1 MMFRRRDRSDASR
14 NVPDPTDGVLDR
26 LRGGA
31 RTVIGTQTRFRGRL
45 TGKGQVLVCGSLR
58 GGIDL
63 AGPLLV
69 APGGTVEADV
79 AVETARVGG
88 SLKGSLRASSSL
100 RVDPSGC
107 LEGEIESP
115 IVDLHAGSI
124 LRGRASIAGL
134 RSRGPSVSN

>member
-1 MMFRRRDRSDASR
+1 MIFRRRDRSDAGSD
-14 NVPDPTDGVLDR
+14 VPDPSEGVLDR

-31 RTVIGTQTRFRGRL
+31 RTVIGTQTRFRGTLSGR
-45 TGKGQVLVCGSLR
+45 GQVLVCGTLR

-69 APGGTVEADV
+69 APGGTVEANV

-88 SLKGSLRASSSL
+88 RVTGTLRASSGL
-100 RVDPSGC
+100 RVDPSGY

-115 IVDLHAGSI
+115 VIDLHAGSI
-124 LRGRASIAGL
+124 LRGRASIAGPRL
-134 RSRGPSVSN
+134 RGSSH

>member
-1 MMFRRRDRSDASR
+1 M
-14 NVPDPTDGVLDR
+14 LDR

-31 RTVIGTQTRFRGRL
+31 RTVIGTQTRFRGTLKGR
-45 TGKGQVLVCGSLR
+45 GQVLVCGTLR

-69 APGGTVEADV
+69 APGGMVEADV

-88 SLKGSLRASSSL
+88 RLKGTLRASSSL

-107 LEGEIESP
+107 LEGQIESP
-115 IVDLHAGSI
+115 VIDLHAGSI
-124 LRGRASIAGL
+124 LRGRASIAGA
-134 RSRGPSVSN
+134 RGRGSTASN